1 VNTDPQFWG
10 ARNERTRRAA
20 RTWVVLLTLLS
31 TLPLIAQQ
39 ARVYRDGR
47 SWVEETS
54 GTMPS
59 TRTLRVSADVGTID
73 VRGGAPALKFVI
85 KKRSWMST
93 QADAREQ
100 FDRYKIRSSKAGDAA
115 VLEIRRVSNKSNRFG
130 VDVSI
135 DIPREMD
142 NVLVETMAG
151 NITVT
156 GTTAKLDLST
166 HGGNI
171 SADDI
176 DGSVRANTLGGNV
189 TLGTIRSDATVQS
202 GGGNIQIGNVHGRVQ
217 VNTMG
222 GNVNVSGMAG
232 GVVQTGAGCIDVR
245 QSRGDLT
252 ASSAG
257 GTLEIGE
264 VNGKAILQSGG
275 GNIRLG
281 TGRGP
286 VVANTGGG
294 NVELWKL
301 YQGAQVQT
309 GAGTV
314 TVEFLGGRGAF
325 TNSLVRTAAGDV
337 VVYLNG
343 GLPVT
348 VHAASELASGS
359 GVSSE
364 FPELKITTEG
374 GTYGP
379 RTIYADG
386 SINGGGPLL
395 KVRTTIGQIEIRK
408 AK

>member
-1 VNTDPQFWG
+1 MNKDPHIQSP
-10 ARNERTRRAA
+10 RNGRTRRAA
-20 RTWVVLLTLLS
+20 RRWVVLLTLLS
-31 TLPLIAQQ
+31 TLPLIAQE

-47 SWVEETS
+47 SWVEETN
-54 GTMPS
+54 GTLPTS
-59 TRTLRVSADVGTID
+59 RTLRVSADVGTIKIQ
-73 VRGGAPALKFVI
+73 GGAPALKFVI
-85 KKRSWMST
+85 KKRSWMNT
-93 QADAREQ
+93 EADAREQ
-100 FDRYKIRSSKAGDAA
+100 FDRYKIRSSKGGDAA
-115 VLEIRRVSNKSNRFG
+115 VLEIRRVSSKSNRFG
-130 VDVSI
+130 VDVFI
-135 DIPREMD
+135 DIPREME
-142 NVLVETMAG
+142 NVRVETLAG

-156 GTTAKLDLST
+156 GTTAKLDLT
-166 HGGNI
+166 TQGGNI

-176 DGSVRANTLGGNV
+176 DGSVRAGTSGGNI

-202 GGGNIQIGNVHGRVQ
+202 GGGNIQIGNVQGRVQ

-222 GNVNVSGMAG
+222 GNITVGGMSGG
-232 GVVQTGAGCIDVR
+232 SVQTLAGCIDVR

-252 ASSAG
+252 ANSAG

-264 VNGKAILQSGG
+264 VNGKAVLQSAG

-281 TGRGP
+281 TARGP
-286 VVANTGGG
+286 VVASTGGG

-325 TNSLVRTAAGDV
+325 TNSSVRTAAGDV

-348 VHAASELASGS
+348 VHAASELASGR
-359 GVSSE
+359 GVSSD